1 MKKILLFA
9 IFAIAVFCGCEKE
22 IENEIE
28 EDNSLPQDPQ
38 ITLTTNKEV
47 GETIVLR
54 FRRDKVPA
62 EVIGATKINEKES
75 DADGGIFEAYVVDIT
90 YEITSQT
97 VVLKGDIP
105 SLRCRDNELT
115 SLDITNY
122 PGLKV
127 LQCDNNQ
134 LTTLVAGG
142 NSELGLLSCDNTQL
156 TQLDVS
162 KAKNLAV
169 LFCNG
174 NKLTSLDVSNN
185 PKLGEFYCANNK
197 LTSLDVSK
205 NTKLFCL
212 GCSLNKIKSAEM
224 SKIIKALPDWTGKSL
239 WYIGEYPLN
248 YATINVVSKN
258 NDEGNEIS
266 EADIKIAEGKNWKF

>member
-9 IFAIAVFCGCEKE
+9 IFAIAVLCGCEK
-22 IENEIE
+22 EIE

-54 FRRDKVPA
+54 FSRDKVPA
-62 EVIGATKINEKES
+62 EVIGATKIDEKNS

-115 SLDITNY
+115 SLDITNC

-142 NSELGLLSCDNTQL
+142 NSELGLLSCDNNQL

-169 LFCNG
+169 LFCKG

-212 GCSLNKIKSAEM
+212 SCSLNKIKSAEM
-224 SKIIKALPDWTGKSL
+224 SKIIKVLPDWSGKKIWDHYSD
-239 WYIGEYPLN
+239 YPFEY
-248 YATINVVSKN
+248 ASISVISTN

-266 EADIKIAEGKNWKF
+266 EADIKIAEAKNWKFN

>member
-1 MKKILLFA
+1 MRKTLLFA
-9 IFAIAVFCGCEKE
+9 IFAVAVLCGCEKE
-22 IENEIE
+22 IENEID

-38 ITLTTNKEV
+38 ITLTTGKDV

-75 DADGGIFEAYVVDIT
+75 DADGGTFEAFVVDIT
-90 YEITSQT
+90 YKITSQT
-97 VVLKGDIP
+97 IVLKGDIP
-105 SLRCRDNELT
+105 CMRCRDNELIGI
-115 SLDITNY
+115 DITQY
-122 PGLKV
+122 PGLKF
-127 LQCDNNQ
+127 LECDNNQ
-134 LTTLVAGG
+134 LTTFIVGD
-142 NSELGLLSCDNTQL
+142 NSELGLLSCDNNQL

-162 KAKNLAV
+162 KAKNLTV
-169 LFCNG
+169 LFCEG

-185 PKLGEFYCANNK
+185 PKLGEFGCANNK

-248 YATINVVSKN
+248 YAKINAVSNKSN
-258 NDEGNEIS
+258 EENEIS
-266 EADIKIAEGKNWKF
+266 EADIKIAEAKNWKF

>member
-1 MKKILLFA
+1 MKRILFT

-22 IENEIE
+22 IENEID

-54 FRRDKVPA
+54 FRRDKVPT
-62 EVIGATKINEKES
+62 EVIGAEKISEKES

-105 SLRCRDNELT
+105 CLRCRDNELIGI
-115 SLDITNY
+115 DITQY

-142 NSELGLLSCDNTQL
+142 NSELGLLSCDNNQL

-169 LFCNG
+169 LFCKG
-174 NKLTSLDVSNN
+174 NKLTSLDVSKN
-185 PKLGEFYCANNK
+185 PKLGEFDCANNK

-266 EADIKIAEGKNWKF
+266 ETDIKIAEGKNWKF